1 MLVET
6 ASLKNSTQTKAEE
19 IKSPSAYKSERIGGS
34 KKTMKK
40 ILIVDDDKTIRTVL
54 TRYLENRGYQVEQV
68 TSGAQALV
76 AVGKN
81 PPDLVVSDVMMPEMD
96 GIEFCR
102 RLRATPSGQL
112 MPFIF
117 LSGKKELEDR
127 IQGHSIGADDYLTKP
142 VDPRELIAKIESQLE
157 RSRRIHSEIVRLMQ
171 LTVGLQTNQTI
182 TEYSASLAEVQS
194 ETEVEIVVPL
204 NPLPL
209 TPAEERVFWEVIQG
223 LTNKQIS
230 DRLFISPRTVQT
242 HLSSILNKLELEN
255 RAQLV
260 RFAYEQGYQPLT
272 DVEREVQG

>member
-1 MLVET
+1 
-6 ASLKNSTQTKAEE
+6 
-19 IKSPSAYKSERIGGS
+19 
-34 KKTMKK
+34 MKK
-40 ILIVDDDKTIRTVL
+40 ILIVDDDRTMRTVL

-68 TSGAQALV
+68 TSGAEALV
-76 AVGKN
+76 AVAKN

-96 GIEFCR
+96 GLEFCR

-117 LSGKKELEDR
+117 LSGKGELEDR
-127 IQGHSIGADDYLTKP
+127 IHGHSIGADDYLTKP
-142 VDPRELIAKIESQLE
+142 VDPRELVAKIEAQLE

-171 LTVGLQTNQTI
+171 LTIGLQ
-182 TEYSASLAEVQS
+182 ASQATAEPLGVDSNTPS
-194 ETEVEIVVPL
+194 ETDSEAALRL

>member
-1 MLVET
+1 
-6 ASLKNSTQTKAEE
+6 
-19 IKSPSAYKSERIGGS
+19 
-34 KKTMKK
+34 MKK
-40 ILIVDDDKTIRTVL
+40 ILIVDDDRTLRTVL

-68 TSGAQALV
+68 NSGAEALV
-76 AVGKN
+76 AFAKN

-96 GIEFCR
+96 GLEFCR

-117 LSGKKELEDR
+117 LSGKGELEDR
-127 IQGHSIGADDYLTKP
+127 IYGHSIGADDYLTKP
-142 VDPRELIAKIESQLE
+142 VDPRELVAKIEAQLE

-171 LTVGLQTNQTI
+171 LAVGPGKGYLPTQPSTP
-182 TEYSASLAEVQS
+182 EVV
-194 ETEVEIVVPL
+194 EVPTPEVEATTPT
-204 NPLPL
+204 PLPL

-242 HLSSILNKLELEN
+242 HLSSILNKLQLEN

-260 RFAYEQGYQPLT
+260 RFAYEQGYQIPPE
-272 DVEREVQG
+272 D

>member
-1 MLVET
+1 
-6 ASLKNSTQTKAEE
+6 
-19 IKSPSAYKSERIGGS
+19 
-34 KKTMKK
+34 MKK
-40 ILIVDDDKTIRTVL
+40 ILIVDDDRTLRTVL

-68 TSGAQALV
+68 SSGAEALV
-76 AVGKN
+76 AFAKN

-96 GIEFCR
+96 GLEFCR

-117 LSGKKELEDR
+117 LSGKGELEDR
-127 IQGHSIGADDYLTKP
+127 IYGHSIGADDYLTKP
-142 VDPRELIAKIESQLE
+142 VDPRELVAKIEAQLE

-171 LTVGLQTNQTI
+171 LAVGPAKGYLPNQVSTP
-182 TEYSASLAEVQS
+182 EVVEMS
-194 ETEVEIVVPL
+194 TSEVEVTVTPT
-204 NPLPL
+204 PLPL

-242 HLSSILNKLELEN
+242 HLSSILNKLQLEN

-260 RFAYEQGYQPLT
+260 RFAYEQGYQLPP
-272 DVEREVQG
+272 EE